1 MTNGRVSSALRAVL
15 PLQIQD
21 GSGDWRTLPF
31 TLDTG
36 YTGYLALPVSFV
48 RQLGLTLDGFR
59 TASSATQ
66 QSVPV
71 RYGYA
76 RVIWQGQQQ
85 LARFLEAGTHPLLGM
100 SLLWNHHIAIDAVAN
115 GAVSITPLQ
124 SQ

>member
-1 MTNGRVSSALRAVL
+1 MIDGRVSSALRAIL
-15 PLQIQD
+15 PLEIQD

-36 YTGYLALPVSFV
+36 YTGSLALPEPFA

-66 QSVPV
+66 QSVRV

-76 RVIWQGQQQ
+76 RIVWQGQEQ
-85 LARFLEAGTHPLLGM
+85 LTRFLEAGTHPLIGM
-100 SLLWNHHIAIDAVAN
+100 SLLWNHHIAIDAVPD
-115 GAVSITPLQ
+115 GAVAITPYGG
-124 SQ
+124 